1 MTRETSTLHTERL
14 VLHTAMQRPSALSD
28 MPLAAQ
34 HFASEQH
41 ALIWET
47 LQALALDGKPSDG
60 VTVGEVLDRAGHRGA
75 MSLAL
80 EIAGASELYPSSSPR
95 YHADL
100 LLDAWRNR
108 EAARVAGDLLVATR
122 SREDGAIDAAIASLM
137 ALHVEA
143 GQFEHT
149 ARSALSAA
157 WSQVEAAA
165 LRGGALV
172 GIPTGLQ
179 ELDDSLGGLHDS
191 DLIVIGARPAMGKTG
206 LLLQMTLA
214 GSEAGPVGLI
224 SGEQPHEQ
232 VGMRW
237 LAAGSRVS
245 LGRLRS
251 AAIGE
256 GDWGPISGVV
266 ADMGNRA
273 IRIYD
278 RSSPDIAEV
287 ARIARRWKQQH
298 GIKALYV
305 DYLQRIEVQSDAPK
319 HERVGMVARALKNL
333 ARDLRIPVVALAQVS
348 RKVEERTNQRPQM
361 GDLADSSE
369 IEKEADQ
376 IITLWRDI
384 SDPRAA
390 FANAELNVVK
400 NRHGNIGTV
409 SCLWHGA
416 STSFVHEARER
427 SAA

>member
-1 MTRETSTLHTERL
+1 MTRDNSTLHVERL
-14 VLHTAMQRPSALSD
+14 VLHTAMQRPSTLADL
-28 MPLAAQ
+28 PLTTQ
-34 HFASEQH
+34 HFGSEQH
-41 ALIWET
+41 AAIWET
-47 LQALALDGKPSDG
+47 LQALALDGKPCEAISICEMLERDG
-60 VTVGEVLDRAGHRGA
+60 QLGA
-75 MSLAL
+75 SRLAM
-80 EIAGASELYPSSSPR
+80 EIACAMDMVPAADPR
-95 YHADL
+95 YYADL
-100 LLDAWRNR
+100 LVTAWRNR
-108 EAARVAGDLLVATR
+108 EASRVASTLLAATR
-122 SREDGAIDAAIASLM
+122 DREDGAIDSAIAALM

-143 GQFEHT
+143 GQHEHT

-157 WSQVEAAA
+157 WAQVEAAA
-165 LRGGALV
+165 MRGGGLV
-172 GIPTGLQ
+172 GIPTGLH
-179 ELDDSLGGLHDS
+179 ELDESLGGLHDS

-214 GSEAGPVGLI
+214 GSEVGPVGLI

-237 LAAGSRVS
+237 LAAGSKVS

-251 AAIGE
+251 AAIGD

-266 ADMGNRA
+266 ANTGTRP

-278 RSSPDIAEV
+278 RSSPDITEV
-287 ARIARRWKQQH
+287 ARVARRWKQQH

-305 DYLQRIEVQSDAPK
+305 DYLQRIEIQSEAPK

-333 ARDLRIPVVALAQVS
+333 ARDLCIPVVALAQVS
-348 RKVEERTNQRPQM
+348 RKVEERANQRPSM

-376 IITLWRDI
+376 IITLWRDL
-384 SDPRAA
+384 SDPQAK

-400 NRHGNIGTV
+400 NRHGNIGGV
-409 SCLWHGA
+409 ACLWHGA
-416 STSFVHEARER
+416 STSFVSRADER